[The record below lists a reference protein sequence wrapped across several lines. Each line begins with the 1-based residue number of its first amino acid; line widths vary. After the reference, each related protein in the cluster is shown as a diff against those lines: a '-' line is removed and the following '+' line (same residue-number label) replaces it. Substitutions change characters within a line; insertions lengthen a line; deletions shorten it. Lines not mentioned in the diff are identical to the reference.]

1 MYILFYI
8 YSFLSVVSTIK
19 QCLRCGNLLSVHWHT
34 DCFFLLK
41 TKLFLNMSFQHLLQ
55 CSTSYSL
62 WKTFRLSGSNLITG
76 PWKHWELAVFHST
89 GNSIHSA

>member
-76 PWKHWELAVFHST
+76 LSKANRESFLLHQVQ
-89 GNSIHSA
+89 